1 MFYETD
7 IAVIGGGPAGLMAA
21 LTAVRAGA
29 RVLLLERDGHLGGQ
43 LVKQTHKFFGSEKQ
57 HASVR
62 GIEIA
67 KLLGGELASF
77 GERARVW
84 TGATAIGLYE
94 DGVLTLEHE
103 GLYKKVE
110 PRRIVAATGASEK
123 YLSFPNNDLPGI
135 YGAGAVQTMMNV
147 HGVRPGQRVL
157 MIGAGNI
164 GLIVSYQLLQAGVKV
179 AAIVEG
185 LPTIGGYLVHAGKIR
200 RAGIPILTSHTIVRA
215 DGRDSV
221 ESAVIAQV
229 DSGWAIQPG
238 SERRLACDVICISVG
253 LSPLAELL
261 WQAGCAMRYVK
272 ELGGHVP
279 LRNES
284 LETSVPG
291 LYIAGDV
298 TGIEEAS
305 AAMVEGHLA
314 GLEAAASLGYKTEN
328 YLAERRDCL
337 DQLRALRSG
346 PAGDKIRAGLA
357 EAFSTG
363 PLVEKE
369 GIIHAG

>member
-21 LTAVRAGA
+21 LTAARAGA

-77 GERARVW
+77 GDRIQIW

-103 GLYKKVE
+103 GIYKKVR
-110 PRRIVAATGASEK
+110 PQRIVAATGASEK
-123 YLSFPNNDLPGI
+123 FLSFPNNDLPGI

-164 GLIVSYQLLQAGVKV
+164 GLIVSYQLLQAGVQV

-185 LPTIGGYLVHAGKIR
+185 LPAIGGYLVHAGKIR

-215 DGRDSV
+215 DGRDAV
-221 ESAVIAQV
+221 KSAVIAEV
-229 DSGWAIQPG
+229 DSSWNILPG
-238 SERRLACDVICISVG
+238 SEQRLACDVICISVG

-279 LRNES
+279 LRDERLES
-284 LETSVPG
+284 SVPG

-314 GLEAAASLGYKTEN
+314 GLEAAASLGFKQAN
-328 YLAERRDCL
+328 YLEERQDCL
-337 DQLRALRSG
+337 DQLRALRAG
-346 PAGDKIRAGLA
+346 PAGNKVRAGLTRA
-357 EAFSTG
+357 CSG
-363 PLVEKE
+363 NSPE
-369 GIIHAG
+369 GKQEVSHAG

>member
-1 MFYETD
+1 MFYEPD

-21 LTAVRAGA
+21 VTAAEAGA
-29 RVLLLERDGHLGGQ
+29 SILLIERDGHLGGQ

-62 GIEIA
+62 GIDIA
-67 KLLGGELASF
+67 GLLSRKLAGFSDLAS
-77 GERARVW
+77 VW
-84 TGATAIGLYE
+84 TDATAIGLYE
-94 DGVLTLEHE
+94 DGVLTVEHR
-103 GLYKKVE
+103 GRYKKVRPE
-110 PRRIVAATGASEK
+110 RIIAATGASEK

-147 HGVRPGQRVL
+147 HGVRPGKRVL

-164 GLIVSYQLLQAGVKV
+164 GLIVSYQLLQAGVEV

-185 LPTIGGYLVHAGKIR
+185 LPAIGGYLVHASKIR
-200 RAGIPILTSHTIVRA
+200 RAGVPILTSHTIVRA
-215 DGRDSV
+215 DGKNSV
-221 ESAVIAQV
+221 ESAVIAGV
-229 DSGWAIQPG
+229 DRFWNIIPG
-238 SERRLACDVICISVG
+238 TEETVACDVICIAAG

-279 LRNES
+279 VRNDR

-291 LYIAGDV
+291 LYIAGDL

-305 AAMVEGHLA
+305 AAMVEGRLA
-314 GLEAAASLGYKTEN
+314 GLEAAASLGLKTDHYEE
-328 YLAERRDCL
+328 ERLDCL
-337 DQLRALRSG
+337 EQLRQLRAG
-346 PAGDKIRAGLA
+346 PAGEKIR
-357 EAFSTG
+357 
-363 PLVEKE
+363 E
-369 GIIHAG
+369 GIVRTLLGPSGEEVDHAV

>member
-1 MFYETD
+1 MFYEPD
-7 IAVIGGGPAGLMAA
+7 IAIIGGGPAGLMAA
-21 LTAVRAGA
+21 LTAANVGA
-29 RVLLLERDGHLGGQ
+29 KVLLLERDRHLGGQ

-62 GIEIA
+62 GIAIA
-67 KLLGGELASF
+67 KLLEQELDALH
-77 GERARVW
+77 ENVTVW
-84 TGATAIGLYE
+84 QHATAIGLYE
-94 DGVLTLEHE
+94 DAVLTVDHD
-103 GLYKKVE
+103 GIYKKV
-110 PRRIVAATGASEK
+110 RAKKIIAATGANEK

-147 HGVRPGQRVL
+147 HGVKPGHRVL

-164 GLIVSYQLLQAGVKV
+164 GLIVSYQLLQAGVDV

-185 LPTIGGYLVHAGKIR
+185 LPTIGGYVVHASKIR
-200 RAGIPILTSHTIVRA
+200 RAGVPILTSHTIVRA
-215 DGRDSV
+215 DGDGAV
-221 ESAVIAQV
+221 ERAVIAEV
-229 DSGWAIQPG
+229 DASWNIVPG
-238 SERRLACDVICISVG
+238 TEKTIDCDVICISVG

-261 WQAGCAMRYVK
+261 WQAGCAMRYIR

-284 LETSVPG
+284 LETSVEG

-314 GLEAAASLGYKTEN
+314 GLEAAASLGFKSPDYGH
-328 YLAERRDCL
+328 EREDCL
-337 DQLRALRSG
+337 LQLKQLRSG
-346 PAGDKIRAGLA
+346 PTGEKIRLGLSRA
-357 EAFSTG
+357 EE
-363 PLVEKE
+363 L
-369 GIIHAG
+369 HAD